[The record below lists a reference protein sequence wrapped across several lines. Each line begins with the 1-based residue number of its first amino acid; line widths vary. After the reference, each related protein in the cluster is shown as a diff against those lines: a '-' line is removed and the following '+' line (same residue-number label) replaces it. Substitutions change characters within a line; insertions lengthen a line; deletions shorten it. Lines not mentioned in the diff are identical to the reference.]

1 MRGGK
6 DALKNLKRKLNS
18 ERGASITWALLIFL
32 VCTVVGSA
40 VLVAGTAAAGRMSKL
55 AESDQRYYAV
65 TSAAGLLSD
74 VLGQE
79 IKTTRTAGSAEVV
92 YKTSNSNQLK
102 DNLMKSVIGSVT
114 GWRSMTNAD
123 QLWKKDLLEKAANL
137 TLTLNGG
144 SGISNVINDV
154 KIVLSFGEDGS
165 ALAEISKGGY
175 TLRLSFEL
183 IRSMETELVSEKET
197 KIDSF
202 QWVLREA
209 SKVESTPT
217 STGG

>member
-1 MRGGK
+1 
-6 DALKNLKRKLNS
+6 
-18 ERGASITWALLIFL
+18 
-32 VCTVVGSA
+32 
-40 VLVAGTAAAGRMSKL
+40 
-55 AESDQRYYAV
+55 
-65 TSAAGLLSD
+65 
-74 VLGQE
+74 
-79 IKTTRTAGSAEVV
+79 
-92 YKTSNSNQLK
+92 
-102 DNLMKSVIGSVT
+102 
-114 GWRSMTNAD
+114 MTNAD
-123 QLWKKDLLEKAANL
+123 QLWKKDLLGKAANL

-183 IRSMETELVSEKET
+183 IRSMETELVSGKET